1 MRCALFLTARWA
13 WIFSKEQRSGA
24 AFCRSF
30 IYRNSWR
37 PGRNS
42 LTRREETVPVRSRD
56 GAIFTGMDS
65 QGKLCQADRN
75 RAFERFACTDGRL
88 EPKQGRGSRPAGWG
102 SRFCEY
108 PVLEDYFLSA
118 LQLPGRGV
126 MVSVRILPGKAFE
139 TPEVFIKNF
148 SYRKVFS

>member
-1 MRCALFLTARWA
+1 M
-13 WIFSKEQRSGA
+13 
-24 AFCRSF
+24 
-30 IYRNSWR
+30 

-42 LTRREETVPVRSRD
+42 LTRRRKNCSCQKQRRSD
-56 GAIFTGMDS
+56 FTGMDS

-108 PVLEDYFLSA
+108 PVPEDYAVTLKDV
-118 LQLPGRGV
+118 PGNGSEGR
-126 MVSVRILPGKAFE
+126 
-139 TPEVFIKNF
+139 
-148 SYRKVFS
+148 